1 MHADLRCVL
10 ALLLSLGACFRAPT
24 ASIDAGFDAGR
35 DASYRAGEDATVA
48 AIDLGPPA
56 PRARFAPRFVFQD
69 PSVRCD
75 PPPPYEMREAPR
87 PRPPRGT
94 VRWTYNP
101 SNDPVAAA
109 WLGPSGSFFLD
120 GAEMVGMPNG
130 GFVTA
135 FYDRKFV
142 VGVTG
147 DGEFDFVLPA
157 FNAPPGPA
165 WLAPSTLVL
174 RPRSD
179 SAFGRSVLLAHRNP
193 DVFPLDEVAI
203 RPPVAPGFSS
213 MPNQTEGPTVLPDGT
228 IVWTPT
234 VSTISGACADGRAKW
249 VLEHDTNTG
258 FRRVYADANGHA
270 IVAGDGDFGIYR
282 IDSDGNVLAKRDTSF
297 FYGTPIG
304 FSDRC
309 GVVVSHGVPPRL
321 GMSILSYFHGYD
333 FSEVTDFPVSP
344 YGATPTSDCGA
355 WMTNPET
362 RQAERRRADGSLV
375 FTAYSAGRELA
386 DGSWLIMHVGDAPPD
401 FAPGMTIMANDGT
414 ITYHTDF
421 DRVTVGDR
429 LRPNVLLTPDG
440 VLYVTASSDVSGQQ
454 FAAIEVGIGPTPT
467 WFGDGTNWAH
477 DNATWHSVVTP

>member
-179 SAFGRSVLLAHRNP
+179 SAFGRSVLLVRHNP
-193 DVFPLDEVAI
+193 ATFPLEEVAI
-203 RPPVAPGFSS
+203 RPPVATGSS
-213 MPNQTEGPTVLPDGT
+213 SRSTETEGPTVLPDGT

-234 VSTISGACADGRAKW
+234 VSTIMGACADGRAKW

-258 FRRVYADANGHA
+258 FRRLFADANGHA

-282 IDSDGNVLAKRDTSF
+282 IDSNGNVLAKRDTLF
-297 FYGTPIG
+297 FDGTPIG

-309 GVVVSHGVPPRL
+309 GLVVSHAEAFRSTTFV
-321 GMSILSYFHGYD
+321 LSFFAGAD
-333 FSEVTDFPVSP
+333 FSDVRSFPHA
-344 YGATPTSDCGA
+344 YKPTSDCGF
-355 WMTNPET
+355 WTTDRST
-362 RQAERRRADGSLV
+362 RLASRHLADASVL
-375 FTAYSAGRELA
+375 FTAENTGTELA
-386 DGSWLIMHVGDAPPD
+386 DGSWFILHDGTAPPR
-401 FAPGMTIMANDGT
+401 FTPGMTIMANDGT

-421 DRVTVGDR
+421 DPMTVGNQ
-429 LRPNVLLTPDG
+429 LLPKSLLTPDG

-454 FAAIEVGIGPTPT
+454 FAAIELGIGPTPT